1 MVIGSGSL
9 ESCKIAFKIMQ
20 KPKKLTLKK
29 LAISFGERI
38 GEDVYP
44 RQIKVSGNWLFHKS
58 DYLHETEIACY
69 WAKNCQ
75 YNSGV
80 LSAEPWDFIKKEDS
94 PFTYHNQD
102 KVFEVCQRLDKEYT
116 EYLKEV

>member
-1 MVIGSGSL
+1 
-9 ESCKIAFKIMQ
+9 MQ

-44 RQIKVSGNWLFHKS
+44 RQIKVSGNWLFYKS
-58 DYLHETEIACY
+58 DYHDSIECY
-69 WAKNCQ
+69 WAKNAQ

-80 LSAEPWDFIKKEDS
+80 LSCEPWDDCKLSES
-94 PFTYHNQD
+94 PFIPHNQEE
-102 KVFEVCQRLDKEYT
+102 VFNTLKKLDKEYQ
-116 EYLKEV
+116 EYLND

>member
-1 MVIGSGSL
+1 MVIGSGFL
-9 ESCKIAFKIMQ
+9 ESCKIALKIMQ

-29 LAISFGERI
+29 LAINFGERI
-38 GEDVYP
+38 GEDVAP

-69 WAKNCQ
+69 WAKGCEF
-75 YNSGV
+75 SGV
-80 LSAEPWDFIKKEDS
+80 MTNEPWDFIKKEES

-102 KVFEVCQRLDKEYT
+102 KVFEVCQRLDKEYR
-116 EYLKEV
+116 EYLQEV

>member
-1 MVIGSGSL
+1 ML
-9 ESCKIAFKIMQ
+9 NCFKIMQ

-38 GEDVYP
+38 GEDVAP
-44 RQIKVSGNWLFHKS
+44 RQIKVSGNWLFYKS
-58 DYLHETEIACY
+58 DYYEEIECY

-80 LSAEPWDFIKKEDS
+80 LSVEPWDSIKKKDS

-102 KVFEVCQRLDKEYT
+102 KVHEVCQRLDKEYT
-116 EYLKEV
+116 KYLEEV